1 MREGEVFGL
10 LGPNG
15 AGKSTTVRVLVT
27 LTHADEG
34 TAAVAGHDVRR
45 ESNAVRRSI
54 GYVPQDSG
62 VDQYGTG
69 RENLML
75 QGRVQGMGGRRLRQR
90 ADELLGLV
98 GISEAADRVVKNY
111 SGGMRRRLDIALGL
125 VHRPRVL
132 FLDEPTT
139 GLDPE
144 ARVAMWEEV
153 SRLAEAESLTILLT
167 THYLEEADQLAD
179 RLAIVSRGK
188 IVVEGTPA
196 ELKANLRG
204 DAVQVELADGQLEDA
219 QRAHRRNGR
228 RARGTVLGDRTLVVR
243 VPDGGA
249 ALPGILAALDA
260 AGIARRDRLGLTA
273 VARRRLPA
281 LHRPGLHLGGSRRMT
296 IARHTW
302 FMTVRQARNLMR
314 EPIWIV
320 LLLVQPM
327 VWLVLYGQLF
337 HNVTRLGGFGTT
349 SYITFLAPA
358 IVVMNA
364 FFGATWSGMSMINDL
379 DHKVIERFLAT
390 PASRFSL
397 VLSQIVRSALTA
409 AIQALIILLVALA
422 LGVRIHTGV
431 LGWLVIILA
440 AILVNSAFAGI
451 SQAIALLT
459 RREATMIAVA
469 NFIGL
474 PLLFLSTTMIAR
486 SQMPHWMQSQR
497 ASTRSTGA

>member
-1 MREGEVFGL
+1 M
-10 LGPNG
+10 
-15 AGKSTTVRVLVT
+15 
-27 LTHADEG
+27 
-34 TAAVAGHDVRR
+34 
-45 ESNAVRRSI
+45 
-54 GYVPQDSG
+54 
-62 VDQYGTG
+62 
-69 RENLML
+69 
-75 QGRVQGMGGRRLRQR
+75 
-90 ADELLGLV
+90 
-98 GISEAADRVVKNY
+98 
-111 SGGMRRRLDIALGL
+111 
-125 VHRPRVL
+125 
-132 FLDEPTT
+132 
-139 GLDPE
+139 
-144 ARVAMWEEV
+144 
-153 SRLAEAESLTILLT
+153 
-167 THYLEEADQLAD
+167 
-179 RLAIVSRGK
+179 
-188 IVVEGTPA
+188 
-196 ELKANLRG
+196 
-204 DAVQVELADGQLEDA
+204 
-219 QRAHRRNGR
+219 
-228 RARGTVLGDRTLVVR
+228 TVL
-243 VPDGGA
+243 
-249 ALPGILAALDA
+249 
-260 AGIARRDRLGLTA
+260 
-273 VARRRLPA
+273 
-281 LHRPGLHLGGSRRMT
+281 
-296 IARHTW
+296 RHTW

-409 AIQALIILLVALA
+409 AIQAVIILLVATA

-431 LGWLVIILA
+431 LGWLAIILA

-486 SQMPHWMQSQR
+486 SQMPDWMQST
-497 ASTRSTGA
+497 ASFNPVDWGVKAAREVVLPGTDWSIVGTRLLLLLGLSALTAAWATRSFRAYQRGL